1 MNGNEFKT
9 IIERTHLGKVK
20 LAKAMGISFQ
30 SFSQYY
36 RTTDLRKET
45 IDKLDFAIRKLTN
58 DEHKLLDYLDDSQ
71 KDLLELNVDANQVAT
86 PAKDHGSGVN
96 NGVDSENINK
106 IIDTCARVVM
116 DMENVHRL
124 LLDEFGEVR
133 ALRQELQRTIE
144 KVNNSLRAI
153 TENPPVAIP
162 SLEPTVG
169 NFNFDI
175 AAESISSIKEDEY
188 EDIK

>member
-86 PAKDHGSGVN
+86 PAKDHGGGVN

-106 IIDTCARVVM
+106 IIAIASV
-116 DMENVHRL
+116 
-124 LLDEFGEVR
+124 
-133 ALRQELQRTIE
+133 
-144 KVNNSLRAI
+144 SLRCLQ
-153 TENPPVAIP
+153 
-162 SLEPTVG
+162 SYL
-169 NFNFDI
+169 
-175 AAESISSIKEDEY
+175 
-188 EDIK
+188 